1 LLVAFFSSFA
11 RQSVQRMQINFSP
24 GEVKLLRATSNQP
37 ELSLKLCLML
47 MLVLLLLLLLF
58 VLIELL
64 FVLSRRCGFY
74 YCSFAVNKN
83 NGNILMKIAA

>member
-1 LLVAFFSSFA
+1 
-11 RQSVQRMQINFSP
+11 MQINFSP
-24 GEVKLLRATSNQP
+24 GKVKLLRATSNQP
-37 ELSLKLCLML
+37 ELSLKHCLML
-47 MLVLLLLLLLF
+47 MLVLLLLLLLLF

>member
-1 LLVAFFSSFA
+1 MLVDCCIFYACSIFD
-11 RQSVQRMQINFSP
+11 
-24 GEVKLLRATSNQP
+24 
-37 ELSLKLCLML
+37 L